1 MIDWDKLH
9 GIIIYILFAAS
20 LVGLV
25 FMFTLLWISV

>member
-9 GIIIYILFAAS
+9 GIIIYILFDAS

-25 FMFTLLWISV
+25 FMFTLLWTSA

>member
-1 MIDWDKLH
+1 MNWDKLH

-25 FMFTLLWISV
+25 FMFTLLWTSV